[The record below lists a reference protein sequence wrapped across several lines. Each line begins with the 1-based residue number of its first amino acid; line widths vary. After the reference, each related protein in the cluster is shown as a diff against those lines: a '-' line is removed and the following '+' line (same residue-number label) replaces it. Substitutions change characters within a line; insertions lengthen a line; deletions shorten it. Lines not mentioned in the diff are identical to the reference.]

1 MGIRATTQNVLM
13 NNYGER
19 TIQLVRGEGVYVY
32 DETDKRYLD
41 FTSGIAV
48 CNLGHAYGPV
58 TSAVQRQVEQLVHC
72 SNLFL
77 HPIQVEVASELVRLS
92 GLDQVFFCNSGTEAN
107 EAAIKLARRYAYES
121 GHTNRTK
128 IVSLPHAFHGRTYGS
143 LSITPRVKYHL
154 GFGPLVSDTV
164 SPERIEDV
172 LNEIDERTAACF
184 VEVVQGE
191 GGVRPIP
198 NELLRAIEQKC
209 REQGALLVV
218 DEVQTGVGRTGTF
231 FAYEQTGIRPDIVT
245 LAKGLANGLPI
256 GAVLARADV
265 ATAFGPG
272 SHGSTFGGNP
282 VALAAAKVVIDTIG
296 RADFLGHVR
305 QMGEKLK
312 QIVQQFGDDV
322 TGRGLMLG
330 MSVDNAA
337 DYVRRAAEEGV
348 LLTVAGEGRVR
359 FLPPLIITEAHL
371 EELES
376 RLDCINHQIH

>member
-1 MGIRATTQNVLM
+1 
-13 NNYGER
+13 
-19 TIQLVRGEGVYVY
+19 
-32 DETDKRYLD
+32 
-41 FTSGIAV
+41 
-48 CNLGHAYGPV
+48 
-58 TSAVQRQVEQLVHC
+58 
-72 SNLFL
+72 
-77 HPIQVEVASELVRLS
+77 
-92 GLDQVFFCNSGTEAN
+92 
-107 EAAIKLARRYAYES
+107 
-121 GHTNRTK
+121 
-128 IVSLPHAFHGRTYGS
+128 
-143 LSITPRVKYHL
+143 
-154 GFGPLVSDTV
+154 
-164 SPERIEDV
+164 
-172 LNEIDERTAACF
+172 
-184 VEVVQGE
+184 
-191 GGVRPIP
+191 
-198 NELLRAIEQKC
+198 
-209 REQGALLVV
+209 
-218 DEVQTGVGRTGTF
+218 
-231 FAYEQTGIRPDIVT
+231 
-245 LAKGLANGLPI
+245 LPI

-305 QMGEKLK
+305 HMGEKLK